1 MPVTLISMLALHPVR
16 DAPRQRVRFLLQR
29 NVMPY
34 PESLHI
40 NKALFIAMATDDAT
54 LRGDRSGCRVSAK
67 EPTKSGRKRSWDNEM
82 VSPIRETRSVYTFR
96 VSLTSRRSL
105 MKTASSS

>member
-1 MPVTLISMLALHPVR
+1 MLALHPVR

-40 NKALFIAMATDDAT
+40 NK
-54 LRGDRSGCRVSAK
+54 SAFL
-67 EPTKSGRKRSWDNEM
+67 SQWH
-82 VSPIRETRSVYTFR
+82 
-96 VSLTSRRSL
+96 
-105 MKTASSS
+105 